1 MNYSQVSIDNFLE
14 RKGEDLVKKAEID
27 ALIRLKNINISTIE
41 HKIMAQS
48 LNLNTKYSST

>member
-1 MNYSQVSIDNFLE
+1 MNYSQVLIDKFLE

>member
-1 MNYSQVSIDNFLE
+1 MNYSQVLIDNFLE

-27 ALIRLKNINISTIE
+27 ALIRLKNINIIE

-48 LNLNTKYSST
+48 LNLNTKYIST